1 MWGLVWEEG
10 ARKRENTC
18 TTARVRQ
25 EERKKE
31 TKLYPEGGKAVTWFR
46 WLVILLSFTFIHL
59 YGIFSPS
66 FSIPLLS
73 STPPP
78 LLHVFASLH
87 FTFFASSILSILLS
101 LILSLKS
108 LSLLPL
114 LLPSQLLYPR
124 VHVLNGVRI
133 GWWSSAREEIS
144 TVKVLK
150 DFVRLERVQV
160 KATNRRFSVQH
171 RG

>member
-1 MWGLVWEEG
+1 MLTKLNEFMWGLVWEEG

-78 LLHVFASLH
+78 STCLRFLTFYFFCIFNTFHLTLFDSFFKIPFSSSFTPSLP
-87 FTFFASSILSILLS
+87 TPLS
-101 LILSLKS
+101 
-108 LSLLPL
+108 P
-114 LLPSQLLYPR
+114 
-124 VHVLNGVRI
+124 
-133 GWWSSAREEIS
+133 SARAEWS
-144 TVKVLK
+144 KN
-150 DFVRLERVQV
+150 RLMIQCQGRDINSE
-160 KATNRRFSVQH
+160 SS
-171 RG
+171 